1 VTTEQTVITARR
13 HLLARDVMS
22 SPPVSVGPDASIWA
36 AWSVVM
42 STGLRHLIV
51 AVDGRVLGVVDDRNV
66 LAEWPMG
73 PLAVRRRHVRE
84 LMRSSIACVPPDT
97 DVRTVAAL
105 MIRDAIDAV
114 PVVDENGSALGI
126 VTGSDLAVAVVEH
139 GLGEC

>member
-1 VTTEQTVITARR
+1 MTGQPVVTATE

-22 SPPVSVGPDASIWA
+22 SPPVSVGPDASIWS
-36 AWSVVM
+36 AWSVM
-42 STGLRHLIV
+42 MNTGLRHLIV
-51 AVDGRVLGVVDDRNV
+51 VVDGRVVGVVDDRNV

-84 LMRSSIACVPPDT
+84 LMRSSIACVLPDT

-105 MIRDAIDAV
+105 MIRDGIDAV
-114 PVVDENGSALGI
+114 PVVAENGTALGI

-139 GLGEC
+139 GLGDG

>member
-1 VTTEQTVITARR
+1 MTTDQPVVTAAR

-22 SPPVSVGPDASIWA
+22 SRPVSVGPDASIWST
-36 AWSVVM
+36 WSVM
-42 STGLRHLIV
+42 MNTGLRHLIV
-51 AVDGRVLGVVDDRNV
+51 VVDGRVIGVVDDRNV

-84 LMRSSIACVPPDT
+84 LMRSSIACVLPDT

-105 MIRDAIDAV
+105 MIRDAIEV
-114 PVVDENGSALGI
+114 PVVAEDGAALGV

-139 GLGEC
+139 GDG